1 MNELTLTELD
11 MGIAVPKILQA
22 YKPTIDYKGNT
33 WHFSY
38 WNNLSCGYLAMKRG
52 IKF

>member
-22 YKPTIDYKGNT
+22 YKPSIDHRGKT
-33 WHFSY
+33 DVSFSGSARFMPLY
-38 WNNLSCGYLAMKRG
+38 MWRME
-52 IKF
+52 F

>member
-22 YKPTIDYKGNT
+22 YKPSVDHRGKIDAS
-33 WHFSY
+33 FSG
-38 WNNLSCGYLAMKRG
+38 SARFMPSYLWRTE
-52 IKF
+52 F